1 MKREEY
7 NLITNYNLINTMG
20 KNTTSRNTENAV
32 NPCGCT
38 HTHTH
43 THTFSLNDFKIIDN
57 LQIGSQYYSEPYLV
71 AAK

>member
-7 NLITNYNLINTMG
+7 NKITNHNLMKIMG
-20 KNTTSRNTENAV
+20 KSTTSRNTENAV
-32 NPCGCT
+32 NPCGC
-38 HTHTH
+38 THTH